1 MTPTREDKAR
11 TTRALN
17 RVHRCKGC
25 GGWRFAYADRRPCTT
40 CVVLAK
46 RREIGRLLG
55 VGG

>member
-1 MTPTREDKAR
+1 MRATDKAR

-55 VGG
+55 VGSA